1 VSNIA
6 CHVLA
11 TGADGSV
18 ATVAEVSIAALHE
31 ALLARAAG
39 LGFEPSRAAIVC
51 DHFLDAE
58 LRGAA
63 THGAERMRWLA
74 GFSHPDPNVRPRQ
87 TGRSEGLSRWDGAGA
102 VGYAALAEALDRET
116 DPAPTGARL
125 VVVERCFPTGRL
137 GWFAERVARRGL
149 VCLLTATST
158 ARIAHPGGGPPIL
171 GTNPICLA
179 LPGPGEPTVVDVS
192 MGRITYGAV
201 LHAAATGAS
210 LPAGAARGPDGAPE
224 TDPAEIIAD
233 RAGIVPFGAEQAYKG
248 FALAAV
254 VELLCGTLAG
264 TDGHAAVALLAQPH
278 AEAVARLREL
288 VGERRFPG
296 DHSARARA
304 EALRRGTVA
313 IPDDLWAWL
322 EAGR

>member
-1 VSNIA
+1 
-6 CHVLA
+6 
-11 TGADGSV
+11 
-18 ATVAEVSIAALHE
+18 
-31 ALLARAAG
+31 
-39 LGFEPSRAAIVC
+39 
-51 DHFLDAE
+51 
-58 LRGAA
+58 
-63 THGAERMRWLA
+63 MRWLA
-74 GFSHPDPNVRPRQ
+74 GLPPPDSRARPRHA
-87 TGRSEGLSRWDGAGA
+87 GRSDGLSRWEGTGV
-102 VGYAALAEALDRET
+102 VGYVALAEALDRET
-116 DPAPTGARL
+116 DPAPAGARL

-158 ARIAHPGGGPPIL
+158 ARITHADGGPPIL

-201 LHAAATGAS
+201 LHAAATGAA
-210 LPAGAARGPDGAPE
+210 LPAGAARRPDGTPE
-224 TDPAEIIAD
+224 RDPAEIIAD
-233 RAGIVPFGAEQAYKG
+233 RAGIVPFGAEHAYKG

-254 VELLCGTLAG
+254 VELLCGALAG
-264 TDGHAAVALLAQPH
+264 TGGFAAVALVAQPQ

-296 DHSARARA
+296 DHSARTRA